1 MMQRVINTERI
12 PIKMWLTEI
21 EEGAMLQARN
31 LANLPFA
38 FQHIALMPDAHQGY
52 GMPIGAILAAENTVV
67 PNAVGVDIGCG
78 MCALRTPLRRISR
91 TAKEEWSRLIPQ
103 RIPTGHKHHKQV
115 QDLEQMPLWND
126 LPPIVEREFESAR
139 AQIGTLG
146 GGNHFI
152 ELQKGSD
159 GYLWLMLH
167 SGSRN
172 IGKQV
177 ADYYNQLAR
186 KLNEQWHSKV
196 PANVHLAYLPLQT
209 KEAQLYIR
217 EMEFCVAFAL
227 ANRRL
232 LMSRAAEVLME
243 VVNQEFPIE
252 TMIHATHNYASA
264 ETHFGKEL
272 MIHRKGATSANE
284 NEPGII
290 PGSQGSPSFIV
301 RGKGNPEAFCSCAH
315 GAGRKMGR
323 RQAQRA
329 LDLAK
334 EQKHLNDLGV
344 THRLQSPR
352 DLDEAPGAYKN
363 IETVMQLQNDL
374 VEVVTRLHPLVV
386 VKG

>member
-38 FQHIALMPDAHQGY
+38 FRHIALMPDAHQGY

-78 MCALRTPLRRISR
+78 MCALRTPLGQISR

-115 QDLEQMPLWND
+115 QDLEQMPLWKD

-139 AQIGTLG
+139 TQLGTLG

-186 KLNEQWHSKV
+186 KRNEQWHSKV
-196 PANVHLAYLPLQT
+196 PANVNLAYLPLDT
-209 KEAQLYIR
+209 DEALLYIR
-217 EMEFCVAFAL
+217 EMEYCVAFAL

-243 VVNQEFPIE
+243 VVNQGFPIE

-272 MIHRKGATSANE
+272 MIHRKGATSAKE

-301 RGKGNPEAFCSCAH
+301 RGKGNPESFCSCAH

-352 DLDEAPGAYKN
+352 DLDEAPGAYKD
-363 IETVMQLQNDL
+363 IEEVMQLQNDL
-374 VEVVTRLHPLVV
+374 VEVVTRLQPLVV